1 MEIELIVKVLELI
14 GGIITGII
22 GTMLFI
28 TIGGGETVPK
38 ELFFKN
44 RLKIVEENALDKNT
58 GKTLT
63 LYKLKA
69 KYKCF
74 GYWLTVAKSYNL
86 DEINLWYNDRLQI
99 DPVIKK
105 KKVIRTE
112 DSKLTIKKIK

>member
-14 GGIITGII
+14 GGIVMGII
-22 GTMLFI
+22 GIMLLI
-28 TIGGGETVPK
+28 TIGGGETIPK

-44 RLKIVEENALDKNT
+44 KLKIVEEGVRDKNT
-58 GKTLT
+58 RGTFIQ
-63 LYKLKA
+63 YKLKA